1 MKKTYKAIRLIT
13 KGNLLF
19 RDKLMIDTTLNKLTY
34 WKRNIYGIGHDEI
47 ILNFRDIISFRIISR
62 IELFLFCDI
71 EIETRGGRII
81 TANGFLK
88 KDVNEIK
95 GYIGF

>member
-1 MKKTYKAIRLIT
+1 MKKTYSAIRLLT

-19 RDKLMIDTTLNKLTY
+19 RDKLLIDTALNQLTY
-34 WKRNIYGIGHDEI
+34 WKINFHGIGHDEI
-47 ILNFRDIISFRIISR
+47 IMNFSNIISFRIISR
-62 IELFLFCDI
+62 IELLLFCDI

-88 KDVNEIK
+88 KDVKEIK
-95 GYIGF
+95 GLIGF